1 MGTINNYIHWNCDA
15 GLTPLLRSK
24 KEREIVDKKSWQ
36 DIIIDP
42 SERKVFEALADR
54 KYVYRTIEG
63 LARSSGLAANEV
75 REIIIKYFNLVR
87 KSPFPDRK
95 GKDLYTLQDKPESA
109 AETLNKLRA
118 FVSKSTK
125 RY

>member
-1 MGTINNYIHWNCDA
+1 LG
-15 GLTPLLRSK
+15 K
-24 KEREIVDKKSWQ
+24 KNWQ
-36 DIIIDP
+36 DIIIDAK
-42 SERKVFEALADR
+42 ERRVFEVLADA
-54 KYVYRTIEG
+54 KFDFRTIEG
-63 LARSSGLAANEV
+63 IARRSGLAANEV

-87 KSPFPDRK
+87 KSPIPDRK
-95 GKDLYTLQDKPESA
+95 GRDLYTLQDKPESA